1 PIIGHLK
8 SDGLMFRNFLRGFT
22 GDKIHAVL
30 CGVGL
35 NLRKVLRRL
44 AELLWPYE
52 NERYLRQMLAIL
64 WSVSALPDESTKTG
78 ELLVI

>member
-1 PIIGHLK
+1 
-8 SDGLMFRNFLRGFT
+8 MYRNFLRGFA
-22 GDKIHAVL
+22 GDTIHAVL

-35 NLRKVLRRL
+35 NLRKVLRKL

-52 NERYLRQMLAIL
+52 NRQYSRLILAIL
-64 WSVSALPDESTKTG
+64 RSIPALPDEATETG

>member
-1 PIIGHLK
+1 
-8 SDGLMFRNFLRGFT
+8 MFRNFLRGFS

-35 NLRKVLRRL
+35 NLRKVLRKL
-44 AELLWPYE
+44 AELLWPYK
-52 NERYLRQMLAIL
+52 NERYLRLILAIL
-64 WSVSALPDESTKTG
+64 RSIPALSDESTKTG